1 MKNRVTGL
9 MLHTDGRMDVQT
21 DTGELIVLFLQRMVP
36 VALKID
42 HRFGLMGLLISI
54 LFVGSGFR

>member
-21 DTGELIVLFLQRMVP
+21 DTGELIVALLRSIVP
-36 VALKID
+36 FALKID
-42 HRFGLMGLLISI
+42 GSI
-54 LFVGSGFR
+54 VFATN